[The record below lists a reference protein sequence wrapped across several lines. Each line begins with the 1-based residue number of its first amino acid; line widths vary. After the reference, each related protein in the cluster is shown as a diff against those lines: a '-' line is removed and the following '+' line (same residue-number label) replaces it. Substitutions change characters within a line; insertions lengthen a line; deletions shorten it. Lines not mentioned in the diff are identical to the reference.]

1 MATDEPDGSLAELGR
16 IGAEFGAEFVDA
28 LVRTAVVVRD
38 LEQRF
43 ERHLAAGAASVTMR
57 LVPFDP
63 STGDVDPDPRRA
75 RWIRATRCAVPLVR
89 GERGPGVLLEVGDDS
104 SRDRPYSRHE
114 RRLLTDIGFAPPR
127 LVEPGTGSW
136 SRALVGDECSPARVA
151 QRAVWVARFRGLGGP
166 LLPHDLAV
174 RHGHQLR
181 RTEWIVSRGSSSALT
196 PGG

>member
-1 MATDEPDGSLAELGR
+1 MATDERDGSLAELER
-16 IGAEFGAEFVDA
+16 VGAEFGAEFVDA
-28 LVRTAVVVRD
+28 LVRTAVLVRD

-43 ERHLAAGAASVTMR
+43 ERHLADGATSVTLR

-63 STGDVDPDPRRA
+63 STGDIDPDPRRA

-166 LLPHDLAV
+166 LLPHDLAL
-174 RHGHQLR
+174 RHGHQPR
-181 RTEWIVSRGSSSALT
+181 RTEWIVSGGSPLALT
-196 PGG
+196 QGG